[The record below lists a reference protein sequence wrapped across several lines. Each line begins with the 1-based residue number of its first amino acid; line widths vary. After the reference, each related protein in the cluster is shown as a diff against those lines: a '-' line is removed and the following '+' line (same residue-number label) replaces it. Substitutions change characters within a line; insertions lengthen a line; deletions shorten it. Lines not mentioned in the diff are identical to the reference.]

1 MEIKQFG
8 ERALIIQFENIISEE
23 VHQKVKAY
31 YQYLSNRHLEGITSL
46 IPAYT
51 SITIQFDDDLINFSS
66 LSEIIQSIDIHKKEN
81 QPLQRIV
88 EIPVCYDTTLGLDL
102 EEVSQQLD
110 VSIDEIIELHTSN
123 LYTVYMLGFS
133 PGFMYLGGLDPRL
146 FIPRKSTPRLK
157 IPAGAVGLADQQTG
171 IYPQATPGGWQIIG
185 QTPLSI
191 FEVNQPP
198 KVKMGDK
205 VKFEI
210 IDLSTFQQ
218 LNQNNV

>member
-8 ERALIIQFENIISEE
+8 ERALIIQFENIISEK

-51 SITIQFDDDLINFSS
+51 SITIQFDDDLINFFS
-66 LSEIIQSIDIHKKEN
+66 LSEIIQSIDIHQKEN

-88 EIPVCYDTTLGLDL
+88 EIPVCYDASLGLDL
-102 EEVSQQLD
+102 EVVSQQLD
-110 VSIDEIIELHTSN
+110 ISIDEIIELHTSN

-133 PGFMYLGGLDPRL
+133 PGFMYLGGLDSRL

-157 IPAGAVGLADQQTG
+157 IPTGAVGLADQQTG

-205 VKFEI
+205 VKFEA